1 MREQLAAGSDPNEVD
16 KLERTPLHLC
26 CWAGHAE
33 LVAVLAEHRLTD
45 INAKAK
51 DDFTPLHFAAT
62 AKKEAAKVVQ
72 LLASAAGKKLDLNA
86 RIRKGRKTALHI
98 AAAKG
103 STEVCRAL
111 LAAGAE
117 IAAKT
122 SLKQTPL
129 DLADVNNGVLVELL
143 TPSFLRKDGE
153 GGKTAKRTAPAAAPE
168 AAPEAAPAPAMATA
182 PEVKA
187 AVVEHKAEGQPKKK
201 PRKDKVK
208 LAFDHLC

>member
-1 MREQLAAGSDPNEVD
+1 MTWVEGR
-16 KLERTPLHLC
+16 
-26 CWAGHAE
+26 
-33 LVAVLAEHRLTD
+33 
-45 INAKAK
+45 
-51 DDFTPLHFAAT
+51 
-62 AKKEAAKVVQ
+62 
-72 LLASAAGKKLDLNA
+72 A

-143 TPSFLRKDGE
+143 TPSFLRKDGK